1 MIEHSFI
8 SIICFYSYYEE
19 NIQVTGGRRIS
30 HSILTWNPVWFFFL
44 LLQSQKYAMGIK

>member
-30 HSILTWNPVWFFFL
+30 HSILT
-44 LLQSQKYAMGIK
+44 